1 MSMLRYLVD
10 INVDELDSEKELQ
23 LAEELNDFVLYSSL
37 ICDEVNTVRVRIQDE
52 YCINEEEKRLKSVE
66 NAVIPPVDVGDIVW
80 YIRGGY
86 YKSQLKEPQPI
97 EVTEINKKWHGKTL
111 EWGFIANG
119 TRYRFSS
126 IGKSV
131 FLSEQD
137 AIEFLERKAANK

>member
-1 MSMLRYLVD
+1 MKVRYIVD
-10 INVDELDSEKELQ
+10 INIDELDSETEIKLSNEID
-23 LAEELNDFVLYSSL
+23 DFVSNHELV
-37 ICDEVNTVRVRIQDE
+37 CDKATSVRVRVQNE
-52 YCINEEEKRLKSVE
+52 YCIKEEAKRLKSVE
-66 NAVIPPVDVGDIVW
+66 KSVIPPVDVGDIVW

-86 YKSQLKEPQPI
+86 YNSQLKEPQPI

-111 EWGFIANG
+111 EWGFIANS

-137 AIEFLERKAANK
+137 AIEFLERKAENK

>member
-1 MSMLRYLVD
+1 MKVRYIVD
-10 INVDELDSEKELQ
+10 INIDELDSETEIKLSNEID
-23 LAEELNDFVLYSSL
+23 DFISNNEL
-37 ICDEVNTVRVRIQDE
+37 ICDNVSSVRVRVQDE
-52 YCINEEEKRLKSVE
+52 YCIKEEHKLLKSAR
-66 NAVIPPVDVGDIVW
+66 NAVISPVDVGDIVW

>member
-1 MSMLRYLVD
+1 MKVRYVVD
-10 INVDELDSEKELQ
+10 INIDELDSETEIKLSNEID
-23 LAEELNDFVLYSSL
+23 DFISNNEL
-37 ICDEVNTVRVRIQDE
+37 ICDNVSSVRVRVQDE
-52 YCINEEEKRLKSVE
+52 YCIKEEQKLLKSAR
-66 NAVIPPVDVGDIVW
+66 NTVIPPVDVGDIVW

-86 YKSQLKEPQPI
+86 YKSQDQTPQPI

-111 EWGFIANG
+111 EWGFIANS

>member
-1 MSMLRYLVD
+1 MKVRYIVD
-10 INVDELDSEKELQ
+10 INIDELDSETEIKLSNEID
-23 LAEELNDFVLYSSL
+23 DFISNNEL
-37 ICDEVNTVRVRIQDE
+37 ICDNVSSVRVRVQDE
-52 YCINEEEKRLKSVE
+52 YCIKEEQKLLKSAR

-86 YKSQLKEPQPI
+86 YNSQLKEPQPI

>member
-1 MSMLRYLVD
+1 MSRLRYLVD
-10 INVDELDSEKELQ
+10 INVDEQDSE
-23 LAEELNDFVLYSSL
+23 EEVLLLNEIDDFVSNHEL
-37 ICDEVNTVRVRIQDE
+37 ICDKATSVRVRVQDE
-52 YCINEEEKRLKSVE
+52 YCIKEEEKRLKSVE
-66 NAVIPPVDVGDIVW
+66 KAVIPPVDVGDIVW

-86 YKSQLKEPQPI
+86 YNSQLQKPQPI

-111 EWGFIANG
+111 EWGFIANS

-137 AIEFLERKAANK
+137 AIEFLERKAENK